1 MKKLL
6 FLIGV
11 AVGISACETKLDL
24 SEISGRNRLVVNSL
38 INDQDKIEIQVS
50 KTIPLGSTAAVE
62 FVNNAVVTISDENGN
77 SVGFSYNV
85 GTDKYENSVFRAG
98 AGKYYSVSVKAPGF
112 DEVYADMVM
121 PGKAI
126 SVPSTWKDSTDLD
139 SSGYPT
145 GTLTV
150 NLNDKSGEANYY
162 RVSLFYYD
170 DITAIWNTLAPITRD
185 AAIEN
190 EAIVSEDGSW
200 VFSDKTFN
208 GQQKSISFITP
219 FGYAQG
225 TPKYLVVTESLN
237 EPYFQYFQSIENYKA
252 GAGVFGEATPV
263 FSNIRNGVGIWAGSS
278 ISRDTIR

>member
-1 MKKLL
+1 MNKLL

-11 AVGISACETKLDL
+11 AVVISSCETKLDL
-24 SEISGRNRLVVNSL
+24 SEISGRNRLVVNAL

-50 KTIPLGSTAAVE
+50 KTISLGSNAAVE
-62 FVNNAVVTISDENGN
+62 FINNAVVTVTDENGN
-77 SVGFSYNV
+77 SVGFTYNV
-85 GTDKYENSVFRAG
+85 GTDKYENLVFRAV
-98 AGKYYSVSVKAPGF
+98 AGKFYSINVKAPDF

-121 PGKAI
+121 PAKAL
-126 SVPSTWKDSTDLD
+126 SVPATWKDSTDLD

-150 NLNDKSGEANYY
+150 NLNDKGNETNYY
-162 RVSLFYYD
+162 RISLFYYD

-200 VFSDKTFN
+200 VFSDRTFN

-219 FGYAQG
+219 FGYALG

-237 EPYFQYFQSIENYKA
+237 QPYFQYFQSIENYKA

>member
-1 MKKLL
+1 MNKLL

-11 AVGISACETKLDL
+11 AVGISSCETKLDL
-24 SEISGRNRLVVNSL
+24 SEISGRNRLVVNAL

-50 KTIPLGSTAAVE
+50 KTISLGSNAAVE
-62 FVNNAVVTISDENGN
+62 FINNAVVTVTDENGN
-77 SVGFSYNV
+77 SVGFTYNV
-85 GTDKYENSVFRAG
+85 GTDKYENLVFRAV
-98 AGKYYSVSVKAPGF
+98 AGNFYSINVKAPDF

-121 PGKAI
+121 PAKAL
-126 SVPSTWKDSTDLD
+126 SVPATWKDSTDLD

-150 NLNDKSGEANYY
+150 NLNDKGNETNYY
-162 RVSLFYYD
+162 RISLFYYD

-200 VFSDKTFN
+200 VFSDRTFN

-219 FGYAQG
+219 FGYALG

-237 EPYFQYFQSIENYKA
+237 QPYFQYFQSIENYKA

>member
-6 FLIGV
+6 FLIV
-11 AVGISACETKLDL
+11 VIFGISACETKLDL

-62 FVNNAVVTISDENGN
+62 FINNALVTISDENGN
-77 SVGFSYNV
+77 TVGFTYNV
-85 GTDKYENSVFRAG
+85 GTDKYENIVFRAN
-98 AGKYYSVSVKAPGF
+98 AGKYYRVSVKAPGF
-112 DEVYADMVM
+112 DEVYAEMIM
-121 PGKAI
+121 PEKAI

-139 SSGYPT
+139 TSGYPT

-150 NLNDKSGEANYY
+150 NLNDKGSENNYY
-162 RVSLFYYD
+162 RISLFYYD
-170 DITAIWNTLAPITRD
+170 DITAMWNTLQPVTRD

-200 VFSDKTFN
+200 VFSDRTFD
-208 GQQKSISFITP
+208 GQQKRIAFITP

-225 TPKYLVVTESLN
+225 TPKYLIVTESLN
-237 EPYFQYFQSIENYKA
+237 EPYFKYFQSIENYKA

>member
-1 MKKLL
+1 MKKIL
-6 FLIGV
+6 FLIVV
-11 AVGISACETKLDL
+11 AWGISACETKLDL

-62 FVNNAVVTISDENGN
+62 FIKNALVTISDENGN
-77 SVGFSYNV
+77 TVGFTYNV
-85 GTDKYENSVFRAG
+85 GTDKYENTVFRAN
-98 AGKYYSVSVKAPGF
+98 AGKYYRVSVKAPGF
-112 DEVYADMVM
+112 DEVYAEMIM

-139 SSGYPT
+139 TSGYPT

-150 NLNDKSGEANYY
+150 NLNDKASENNYY
-162 RVSLFYYD
+162 RISLFYYD
-170 DITAIWNTLAPITRD
+170 DITAMWNTLQPVTRD

-200 VFSDKTFN
+200 VFSDRTFD
-208 GQQKSISFITP
+208 GQQKRIAFITP

-225 TPKYLVVTESLN
+225 TPKYLIVTESLN

>member
-1 MKKLL
+1 MKKIL
-6 FLIGV
+6 FLIVV
-11 AVGISACETKLDL
+11 AWGISACETKLDL

-62 FVNNAVVTISDENGN
+62 FINNALVTISDENGN
-77 SVGFSYNV
+77 TVGFTYNI
-85 GTDKYENSVFRAG
+85 GTDKYENTVFRAN
-98 AGKYYSVSVKAPGF
+98 AEKNYRVSVKAPGF
-112 DEVYADMVM
+112 DEVYAEMIM

-139 SSGYPT
+139 TSGYPT

-150 NLNDKSGEANYY
+150 NLNDKASENNYY
-162 RVSLFYYD
+162 RISLFYYD
-170 DITAIWNTLAPITRD
+170 DITAMWNTLQPVTRD

-200 VFSDKTFN
+200 VFSDRTFD
-208 GQQKSISFITP
+208 GQQKRIAFITP

-225 TPKYLVVTESLN
+225 TPKYLIVTESLN